1 MAKVITIKKSDIENA
16 FEDIKNQVEVKGV
29 HTYTN
34 TIYRDEAI
42 SINIEAKAN
51 ITNEEVVDEEKTAE
65 EQAKLNERKA
75 KYEER
80 EAAETAEAE
89 AAGMTL
95 EEFRKKKQED
105 AIEADYAA
113 RAEAQ
118 GITVEEL
125 KQKEKEE
132 QEEEERKQKEAH
144 EDYVANYL
152 VEHDMTQEEYDAM
165 IAERKAERE
174 AKSAEWNRKWRA
186 EECEK
191 YNCSDED
198 LDRVMEEYNKAHMW
212 DANPVMKN
220 VLSSK
225 DSLLPYITITSED
238 VMFGG
243 VITTEL
249 GNLNDIKGEITTKE
263 EALEA
268 VRTYF
273 ASTEFGV
280 SVANFN
286 QENDTDLE
294 IRFVEE

>member
-51 ITNEEVVDEEKTAE
+51 IANEEVVDEEKTAE
-65 EQAKLNERKA
+65 EQARLNERKA

-80 EAAETAEAE
+80 EAAERAEAE

-105 AIEADYAA
+105 AIEADYAT
-113 RAEAQ
+113 RAEAK

-125 KQKEKEE
+125 KQQEKEE

-174 AKSAEWNRKWRA
+174 RKSAEWNRKWRA
-186 EECEK
+186 EQCEK

-198 LDRVMEEYNKAHMW
+198 LDATMEAYNKAHMW

-268 VRTYF
+268 VKTYF

-294 IRFVEE
+294 IKLED